1 MQEVQCESKRWLLY
15 WKWLRRKWLRST
27 IFVVYLFIF
36 KDLKHFFFLCWNR
49 CNPCGRNFF
58 KWRVKRNK
66 CINFLH
72 LWTRRQP
79 HILKPYDALFQHK
92 LRGWLIKKG
101 MISFNISLSVSGHKH
116 FIHYIVESFQ
126 CYMLY
131 SPFNDFLSIFSIWI

>member
-36 KDLKHFFFLCWNR
+36 KDLKHFFFFVEIGVIHVEEISLNE
-49 CNPCGRNFF
+49 G
-58 KWRVKRNK
+58 WRGTSVF
-66 CINFLH
+66 NFLH